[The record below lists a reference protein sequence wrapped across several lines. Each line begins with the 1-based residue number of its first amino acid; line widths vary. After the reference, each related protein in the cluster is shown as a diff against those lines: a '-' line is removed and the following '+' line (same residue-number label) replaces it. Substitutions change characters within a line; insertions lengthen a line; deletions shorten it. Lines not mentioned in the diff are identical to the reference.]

1 VGSGLPWV
9 ESEVAESFAG
19 GVTGLVGL
27 CRVRPDRA
35 EALRRAAVAMLDEPG
50 RQLVVALA
58 AQITEEGQ
66 WPRTGTK
73 T

>member
-1 VGSGLPWV
+1 V
-9 ESEVAESFAG
+9 
-19 GVTGLVGL
+19 GLVGL

-58 AQITEEGQ
+58 AQITEEG
-66 WPRTGTK
+66 
-73 T
+73 

>member
-1 VGSGLPWV
+1 MGSGLSWS

-35 EALRRAAVAMLDEPG
+35 EALRLAAVGKLDEQS
-50 RQLVVALA
+50 RALVVALA
-58 AQITEEGQ
+58 AQITEEG
-66 WPRTGTK
+66 R
-73 T
+73 